1 MLYPSLKKSLL
12 SWLLIPLLSLLALAS
27 VGVFYVANKSATD
40 AFDNALLDPIQAL
53 SQHIQL
59 EDGKPKITLS
69 PEALRSLFTDAYDNI
84 YYQIGVPNT
93 RNFIGNLHLPTPGN
107 IGYKPIFYNA
117 SINGRNIRVGAM
129 LLDLDNSDND
139 VIVQIAETLTKRDRN
154 LYETLL
160 IMITPAIIITLAA
173 IILVSFGISRGLV
186 PLQKL
191 QDDITAR
198 SLSDLRAVPEHAVP
212 IEVRP
217 VVHALNSLLA
227 NLAAA
232 IEGQQRFLANAAHQ
246 LRTPLAG
253 LQTQVELALRMDMP
267 ADVHDI
273 FSRLLDAT
281 QRATHLANQLL
292 TLARAE
298 PGALHLTKMQTVDL
312 TSLIEPLIGLS
323 LVQAQTKHIDL
334 GFELTTACVTG
345 DSLLLSELITNLIDN
360 AIRYSLENGYI
371 TVRCYQT
378 PNGAILEVEDNG
390 LGIPEPL
397 RLRVLERFY
406 RVDGSPGN
414 GCGLGLSIVD
424 EIAKLHGATLEIT
437 TPELG
442 RGTRMIV
449 RFAAVKN
456 N

>member
-1 MLYPSLKKSLL
+1 MLPPSLKKSLL
-12 SWLLIPLLSLLALAS
+12 SWLLIPLLSLLVLAS
-27 VGVFYVANKSATD
+27 VGAFYVANKSATD

-59 EDGKPKITLS
+59 ENDTPVITLS
-69 PEALRSLFTDAYDNI
+69 PEALRSLFTDAYDSI

-93 RNFIGNLHLPTPGN
+93 HNFIGNLHLSTPKN
-107 IGYKPIFYNA
+107 IGYKPVFYNA
-117 SINGRNIRVGAM
+117 NINGRDIRVAAM
-129 LLDLDNSDND
+129 RLDLDSSDQD
-139 VIVQIAETLTKRDRN
+139 VVVQIAETLTKRDRN

-173 IILVSFGISRGLV
+173 MVLVSFGISRGLV

-198 SLSDLRAVPEHAVP
+198 SLNDLRAVPEHNVP
-212 IEVRP
+212 IEARP
-217 VVHALNSLLA
+217 VVHALNILLA
-227 NLAAA
+227 NLAAT
-232 IEGQQRFLANAAHQ
+232 IDGQQRFLANAAHQ

-267 ADVHDI
+267 ADIRII
-273 FSRLLDAT
+273 FTRLLDAT

-298 PGALHLTKMQTVDL
+298 PGALHLTKMQPVDL
-312 TSLIEPLIGLS
+312 SDLIEPLIGLS
-323 LVQAQTKHIDL
+323 LVQAQVKHIDL
-334 GFELTTACVTG
+334 GFELATTQLTG
-345 DSLLLSELITNLIDN
+345 DSLLLTELITNLIDN
-360 AIRYSLENGYI
+360 AIRYTLENGYI

-378 PNGAILEVEDNG
+378 LNGAVLEVEDNG
-390 LGIPEPL
+390 IGIPEPL

-406 RVDGSPGN
+406 RVEGSPSN

-424 EIAKLHGATLEIT
+424 EIAKLHGAKLEIS

-442 RGTRMIV
+442 RGTLMMV
-449 RFAAVKN
+449 RFAEIDGY
-456 N
+456 

>member
-1 MLYPSLKKSLL
+1 MLPPSLKKSLL

-27 VGVFYVANKSATD
+27 VGAFYVANKSATD

-59 EDGKPKITLS
+59 QDGKPKVTLS
-69 PEALRSLFTDAYDNI
+69 PEALHSLFTDAYDSI

-93 RNFIGNLHLPTPGN
+93 RNFIGNLQLATPKN
-107 IGYKPIFYNA
+107 ISHKPIFYNA
-117 SINGRNIRVGAM
+117 AINGRNIRVGAM
-129 LLDLDNSDND
+129 LLNLDSSDND
-139 VIVQIAETLTKRDRN
+139 VVVQIAETLTKRDRN

-160 IMITPAIIITLAA
+160 IMITPAIVITLAA
-173 IILVSFGISRGLV
+173 IVLVSFGISRGLV

-198 SLSDLRAVPEHAVP
+198 SLNDLRAVPEHNVP

-217 VVHALNSLLA
+217 VVHALNALLA

-232 IEGQQRFLANAAHQ
+232 IDGQQRFLANAAHQ

-267 ADVHDI
+267 TDVHDI
-273 FSRLLDAT
+273 FTRLLDAT

-298 PGALHLTKMQTVDL
+298 PGALHLTKMQPVDL
-312 TSLIEPLIGLS
+312 TNLIEPLIGIA
-323 LVQAQTKHIDL
+323 LVQAQAKHIDL
-334 GFELTTACVTG
+334 GFELSATRLAG
-345 DSLLLSELITNLIDN
+345 DSLLLTELITNLIDN

-378 PNGAILEVEDNG
+378 PHGAVLEVEDNG
-390 LGIPEPL
+390 IGIPEPL

-424 EIAKLHGATLEIT
+424 EITKLHGAILDIT

-442 RGTRMIV
+442 RGTRIIV
-449 RFAAVKN
+449 RFTETN
-456 N
+456 E